1 MEFLPGT
8 QREVDSCGKDTLC
21 IFKSC
26 LFCPLFSSVSRGV
39 GGGGWGL
46 GEEEGAKSSQEDEG
60 EAQQRSYRSNTAAGA
75 QDCKNKQTKTNKKI
89 KI

>member
-1 MEFLPGT
+1 MWEGHFVRLQVLSVLSFVFL
-8 QREVDSCGKDTLC
+8 S
-21 IFKSC
+21 
-26 LFCPLFSSVSRGV
+26 FS